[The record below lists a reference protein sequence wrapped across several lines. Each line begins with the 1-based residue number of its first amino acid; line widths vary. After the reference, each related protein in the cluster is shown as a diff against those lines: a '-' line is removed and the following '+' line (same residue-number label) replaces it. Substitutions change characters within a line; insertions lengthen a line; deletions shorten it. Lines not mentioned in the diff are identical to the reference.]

1 MNTRRLRRRSRT
13 GSTRRSVSAAIWSSR
28 SRDGRGHRSPPS
40 RRCRRPETEPHSA
53 SMDELALE
61 LAYRYLARR
70 DRTIAEMRSHLSG
83 RGIDASA
90 IETTIEILRD
100 QRYLDDARFVRLFAQ
115 DKRQLEPWGSE
126 RIKRT
131 LIDRGID
138 RDLLDAVDEGPS
150 STASSRSRS
159 MPRSISVRLIR
170 SLPHCSSWRLS
181 CANSRTKRASSR

>member
-1 MNTRRLRRRSRT
+1 
-13 GSTRRSVSAAIWSSR
+13 
-28 SRDGRGHRSPPS
+28 
-40 RRCRRPETEPHSA
+40 
-53 SMDELALE
+53 MDELALE

-115 DKRQLEPWGSE
+115 DKRQLEQWGSE

-138 RDLLDAVDEGPS
+138 RDLLDAVDEGQAAGSELERALELLRARCPRPPRDRRDRDRALGLLLRRGYAVELAVEALAAFARERGHEPTS
-150 STASSRSRS
+150 APIPALDHPTWTNVGSGAQSGRSG
-159 MPRSISVRLIR
+159 V
-170 SLPHCSSWRLS
+170 
-181 CANSRTKRASSR
+181 T